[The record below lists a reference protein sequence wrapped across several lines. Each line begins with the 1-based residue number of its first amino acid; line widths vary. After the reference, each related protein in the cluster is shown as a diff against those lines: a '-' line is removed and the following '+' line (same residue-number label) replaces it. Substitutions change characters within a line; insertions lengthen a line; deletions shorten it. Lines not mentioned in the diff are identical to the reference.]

1 MPSNFAFV
9 SLKKSIM
16 WKFCIQLTCK
26 ANVAPQFLA
35 EKDEAFLEN
44 DN

>member
-1 MPSNFAFV
+1 MH
-9 SLKKSIM
+9 I
-16 WKFCIQLTCK
+16 CIQLTCK

-35 EKDEAFLEN
+35 EEDEAFLEN